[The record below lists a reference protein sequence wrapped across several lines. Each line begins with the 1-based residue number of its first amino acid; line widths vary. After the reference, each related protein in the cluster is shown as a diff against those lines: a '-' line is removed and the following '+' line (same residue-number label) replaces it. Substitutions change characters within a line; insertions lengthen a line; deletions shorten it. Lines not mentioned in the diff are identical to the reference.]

1 MAIEK
6 DRLETKKWLPEVIL
20 ALKTGGGTGTLSQ
33 IYRRIQGK
41 RRNLPDEWKAVIRAI
56 IYAHSSDAKAYKQG
70 NPDVFCNKDRG
81 VWALRYPSEVVFG
94 KTDYD
99 LSVQVLASMTVEEL
113 KSFSS
118 TGDAFWRHVNDRVA
132 QLKQKYRIS

>member
-1 MAIEK
+1 MATEK

-20 ALKTGGGTGTLSQ
+20 ALKTGGGTGTLPQ
-33 IYRRIQGK
+33 IYRRIQGN
-41 RRNLPDEWKAVIRAI
+41 RRNLPGAWQETIRET
-56 IYAHSSDAKAYKQG
+56 IYRHSSDSRAYKTG
-70 NPDVFCNKDRG
+70 NPDVFCNKGRG
-81 VWALRYPSEVVFG
+81 IWALRYPSDVVFG

-99 LSVQVLASMTVEEL
+99 LSVQVLAGMTVEEL

-118 TGDAFWRHVNDRVA
+118 TGEEFWKHVNDRVA